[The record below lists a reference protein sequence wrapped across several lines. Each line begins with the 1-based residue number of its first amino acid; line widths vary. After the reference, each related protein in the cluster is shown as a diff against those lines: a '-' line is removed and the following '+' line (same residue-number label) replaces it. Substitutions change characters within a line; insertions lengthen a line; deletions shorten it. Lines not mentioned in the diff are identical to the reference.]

1 MKLGHFLGC
10 GAAIALAITVFA
22 QAPAPAGAGAGNG
35 GAPAMGGFGGGMGG
49 FGGGMGGFG
58 GGMGGMPGGMG
69 GFGGGAPGGAAPGGA
84 PAGGGFGGGMGGF
97 GGFGGGAPGGAAPG
111 GAAPGGAPAGG
122 MGGFGGF
129 GGGMGGGMPAMGG
142 MGGFGGGA
150 PGGAAPGGAPGGQGG
165 RRGGGFGGGPGGGNA
180 FGATQSGGMMGMFG
194 GGGNNRLPEG
204 FVPSETTIFCES
216 YPAVNPETGE
226 VIYRLTAPG
235 AQDVTISQGL
245 RDGSGDKLYHLQ
257 KVEGANG
264 VWEVKTDPLVVGF
277 HYYSFR
283 VDGNVVSDQKTG
295 AYFGSN
301 AMQSGIEVPESKEE
315 GAYHHFNKD
324 VPHGQ
329 VRRCQYWSEING
341 GIERICNV
349 YTPAEY
355 ETNPNKRYPVL
366 LLMHGWGE
374 DENGW
379 MIQGRTANIMDNL
392 IAAGKAVPMIIV
404 MDCGDMK
411 ANSYVGR
418 SGGGGMGGFGGM
430 MGMGGGG
437 VNEIFVKELIPFID
451 KTFRTIPDRDH
462 RAMAGLSRG
471 GGQTWSTV
479 TSNLDMFGWLGSFS
493 GLFGMNG
500 AIDTAY
506 NGALK
511 AAKEDPAKKL
521 HHIFI
526 SHGEAENADG
536 PRNIAN
542 QMKEYGLP
550 VTFYMS
556 PGTAHEWLTWRRSL
570 REFAPLLFKGI

>member
-1 MKLGHFLGC
+1 M
-10 GAAIALAITVFA
+10 
-22 QAPAPAGAGAGNG
+22 
-35 GAPAMGGFGGGMGG
+35 
-49 FGGGMGGFG
+49 
-58 GGMGGMPGGMG
+58 
-69 GFGGGAPGGAAPGGA
+69 
-84 PAGGGFGGGMGGF
+84 
-97 GGFGGGAPGGAAPG
+97 
-111 GAAPGGAPAGG
+111 
-122 MGGFGGF
+122 
-129 GGGMGGGMPAMGG
+129 
-142 MGGFGGGA
+142 
-150 PGGAAPGGAPGGQGG
+150 
-165 RRGGGFGGGPGGGNA
+165 GGGPGGGNA

-493 GLFGMNG
+493 GLFGMQG
-500 AIDTAY
+500 AVENAY

-521 HHIFI
+521 HAIFI